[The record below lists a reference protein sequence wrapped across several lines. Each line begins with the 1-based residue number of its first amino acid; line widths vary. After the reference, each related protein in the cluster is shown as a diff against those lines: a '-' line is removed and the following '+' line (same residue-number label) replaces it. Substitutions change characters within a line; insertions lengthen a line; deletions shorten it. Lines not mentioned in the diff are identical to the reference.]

1 MRHGNSISLGLL
13 VTTLAGAFACN
24 PQVAAAHEP
33 ISERPHPSYD
43 YNYNNY
49 VSQDISVSLVSPSG
63 GLNSYW
69 HQGVA
74 YVEGR
79 MGERYNIRL
88 TNHSSAR
95 IEAVVTVDGRD
106 VLSGDLGD
114 YRKHRGY
121 VIEAYGSVTIE
132 GFRQSLDHVAAFRF
146 ADVRSSYS
154 SLRGTPQH
162 VGVIGVAAF
171 KEDQPRRWGRAPQ
184 PVAPPPRPYY
194 EPYGGAG
201 DERSRGDAPAAESAP
216 RASAPARKSA
226 DESAGS
232 GRAGSSFAPP
242 PRGNRL
248 GTEYGETTYSSVRE
262 VSFKRENQRRPSSV
276 VTMYYDSRE
285 GLRARGVP
293 VDPPPPV
300 YYNPPYDPQPFP
312 DARFAP
318 PPPRRY

>member
-1 MRHGNSISLGLL
+1 MRHGNHLSLGLL

-33 ISERPHPSYD
+33 ISERPYD
-43 YNYNNY
+43 YNYNNNY
-49 VSQDISVSLVSPSG
+49 VSQDISVELVSPSG
-63 GLNSYW
+63 GLSSYW
-69 HQGVA
+69 HQGVS

-88 TNHSSAR
+88 TNHSGAR
-95 IEAVVTVDGRD
+95 VEAVVTVDGRD

-121 VIEAYGSVTIE
+121 VLEPYASVTIE
-132 GFRQSLDHVAAFRF
+132 GFRQSLDYVAAFRF

-162 VGVIGVAAF
+162 VGVIGVATF
-171 KEDQPRRWGRAPQ
+171 KEQQARRWGRAPQ

-194 EPYGGAG
+194 EPYGGAR

-216 RASAPARKSA
+216 QASAPARKSSA
-226 DESAGS
+226 DESVGYGGS
-232 GRAGSSFAPP
+232 ASFAPP

-262 VSFKRENQRRPSSV
+262 VSFKRDNPRRPDGV
-276 VTMYYDSRE
+276 ITMYYDSRE

-293 VDPPPPV
+293 VDPPPPPV
-300 YYNPPYDPQPFP
+300 YYNPPYNPQPFP
-312 DARFAP
+312 DSRFAP